1 MSELDGDSDEAE
13 MVERPGPSLAAR
25 PSLSATMGYHKLSI
39 NNRKCKIVKRDT
51 FTKMKHEKAKE
62 KKKRRKT
69 AAEMRE
75 ALGDAAPPKPVP
87 HTTESL
93 RAPDV
98 TAVEEGD
105 EEVAADAQNDEFAG
119 YFDCQTT
126 PKILI
131 TTNKKSSLETR
142 KLLDELVNVMPNSE
156 YIKRGKVD
164 MKQLVKES
172 NDKEYTH
179 VVVINE
185 DMKKPNSIVVCHLP
199 EGPTATFRLTSVK
212 LKKQLKRHGNA
223 TRHRPEVILNNF
235 KTRLGHSVGRMLGS
249 LFHMDPEFRGR
260 NVVTFHNQRDFI
272 FLRRHRYI
280 FKNSEKVG
288 LQELGPRLTLKLRRF
303 QTGTFDTTG
312 GEYEWYHNHKTM
324 DVSRRTFFL

>member
-1 MSELDGDSDEAE
+1 MSDKAT
-13 MVERPGPSLAAR
+13 A
-25 PSLSATMGYHKLSI
+25 PSLSTTMGYHKLSI
-39 NNRKCKIVKRDT
+39 QNRKCKIVKRST
-51 FTKMKHEKAKE
+51 FTKMKQEKAKE
-62 KKKRRKT
+62 KKKRRK
-69 AAEMRE
+69 ADAEMRE
-75 ALGDAAPPKPVP
+75 ALGEAAPPKPVP

-93 RAPDV
+93 RPPDV
-98 TAVEEGD
+98 TTVEAGD
-105 EEVAADAQNDEFAG
+105 EEVAADAENDEFAK
-119 YFDCQTT
+119 YFNCETS

-156 YIKRGKVD
+156 YVKRGKVD
-164 MKQLVKES
+164 MKNLVKEAVEKQYS
-172 NDKEYTH
+172 H
-179 VVVINE
+179 IVVLNE
-185 DMKKPNSIVVCHLP
+185 DLKKPNSIVVSHLP

-223 TRHRPEVILNNF
+223 TNHRPEVILNNF

-272 FLRRHRYI
+272 FFRRHRYV
-280 FKNSEKVG
+280 FKKNAKVG
-288 LQELGPRLTLKLRRF
+288 LQELGPRLTLKLRRL
-303 QTGTFDTTG
+303 QKGTFDTTG
-312 GEYEWYHNHKTM
+312 GEYEWYHNHKSM